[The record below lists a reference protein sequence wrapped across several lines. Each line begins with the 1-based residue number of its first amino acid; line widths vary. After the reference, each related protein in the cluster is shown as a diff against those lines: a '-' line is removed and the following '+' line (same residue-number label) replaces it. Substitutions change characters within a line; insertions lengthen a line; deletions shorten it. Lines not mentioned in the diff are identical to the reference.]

1 MVDICEFSF
10 EIVKIELS
18 MINKLNPFFQ
28 CSYTW
33 RCKYLYM
40 SKLLLVVYNN
50 SEENRLKIPLQN
62 IFEIR
67 SSFVTWAI
75 CGVIKTLQ
83 IVLVGTLDIENV
95 NKCKYQTSYV
105 LAYIINQPNMT
116 VKYSIYY
123 TNPWKIRKVT
133 TKVD

>member
-1 MVDICEFSF
+1 M
-10 EIVKIELS
+10 
-18 MINKLNPFFQ
+18 
-28 CSYTW
+28 
-33 RCKYLYM
+33 
-40 SKLLLVVYNN
+40 
-50 SEENRLKIPLQN
+50 
-62 IFEIR
+62 
-67 SSFVTWAI
+67 TWAI

-95 NKCKYQTSYV
+95 NKCKYQTSSV
-105 LAYIINQPNMT
+105 LADIINQPNMT